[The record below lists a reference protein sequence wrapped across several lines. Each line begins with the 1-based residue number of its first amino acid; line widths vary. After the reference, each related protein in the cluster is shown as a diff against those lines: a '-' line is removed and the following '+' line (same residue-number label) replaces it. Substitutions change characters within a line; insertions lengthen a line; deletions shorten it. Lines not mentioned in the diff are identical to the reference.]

1 MSNNSTKDFILPK
14 FLLDI
19 LIDVAIVV
27 LMVVVIRLFLFAP
40 FQVHGQS
47 MCDTFNVFNGE
58 CYSGDGE
65 YVLTSRLSTW
75 DILDWSPT
83 SIQRGDVV
91 IFLAPYTEQKEYY
104 IKRVIGLPGETVK
117 VEDGYVY
124 VEDEDGNFVQL
135 EETYLNGDNYGNTNP
150 HRTTSQIFA
159 VPEDSYFVLGDNRM
173 KSNDSRRCFQNI
185 GCNENSSPY
194 LEEDRIEG
202 EVKMVIFPFSH
213 FHWVS
218 ATEYS
223 V

>member
-159 VPEDSYFVLGDNRM
+159 V
-173 KSNDSRRCFQNI
+173 
-185 GCNENSSPY
+185 
-194 LEEDRIEG
+194 
-202 EVKMVIFPFSH
+202 
-213 FHWVS
+213 
-218 ATEYS
+218 
-223 V
+223 